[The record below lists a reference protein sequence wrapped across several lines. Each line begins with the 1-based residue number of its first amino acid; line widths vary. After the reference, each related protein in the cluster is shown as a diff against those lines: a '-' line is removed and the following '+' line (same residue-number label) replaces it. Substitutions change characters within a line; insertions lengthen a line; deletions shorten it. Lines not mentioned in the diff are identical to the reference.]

1 MKFNRPNDPA
11 ITPAEMAYYQTPATA
26 PSTWRADLARIGI
39 VSGVAFVLGTFATG
53 TAVIFWRS
61 WQTVGVGMWLT
72 VLLSLVPLAVYA
84 IRTYTDVSA
93 RHALDQ
99 ARMYAEHDALRAEHD
114 ALLTAIDTNDDGKAD
129 AAEVEAF
136 VNYVRRLH
144 RGEPS
149 TAAYAQQK
157 AGIAGPDWTDYKNWL
172 VSKGYA
178 NIVARRGGEGF
189 ALKPSVL
196 RTPWPKLEQQLRQRV
211 TAGLADG
218 LTINDTRKTSPA
230 DRVSTL
236 DD

>member
-1 MKFNRPNDPA
+1 MKRDAPA
-11 ITPAEMAYYQTPATA
+11 LPVPPEQMAYYQTPATA

-99 ARMYAEHDALRAEHD
+99 ARMHAEHD